1 LNLFAFRNKLFLS
14 VSFLLISF
22 LSAAQNT
29 DSGEL
34 HGNFQTDVQFYN
46 VDTLIGAP
54 IVPEKVLMNS
64 FANFIYTKGNFSAG
78 IRYESYLNALQGFDP
93 GYRGNGVP
101 FRYASY
107 NMEGLE
113 VTVGSFY
120 EQFGTGLILRAYEE
134 RGLGYDNA
142 FDGIRL
148 RYNPMPGVYLRGLIG
163 KQRIFM
169 DNGPGIVR
177 GIDGEINLNEAITD
191 LSESKTNIIVG
202 GSFVSKFQ
210 RDQDPIFN
218 LPENV
223 GSWGGRM
230 NVSRGKFGVL
240 GEYIYKINDPSAV
253 NNFIYRHGEALFL
266 SGSFSQKGL
275 GVTVSAKR
283 IDNMNF
289 RSDRNAVANNLNVN
303 FLPASTKQ
311 HTYNLAATLYPYA
324 TQFNGEMGLQGDI
337 IYTFKKNT
345 LFGGKYGTSINVNF
359 SAVNDIERIPL
370 DDMQASRIG
379 YTSGFFNVGDEKFF
393 RDFNIEVTK
402 RLNKKVKANFAYV
415 YFFYNM
421 EVVQGLGGRE
431 NVVANIGIADV
442 SYKLSDKHTIRTEL
456 QSLTTKQDLGNW
468 ATAIVEYTYSPHWF
482 VAIMDQYNY
491 GNPESTQRIHY
502 ITGSF
507 GYTRKANRFL
517 ISYGRQREGIFCIGG
532 VCRNMPASNGLML
545 TVTSSF

>member
-14 VSFLLISF
+14 VSFLLISL